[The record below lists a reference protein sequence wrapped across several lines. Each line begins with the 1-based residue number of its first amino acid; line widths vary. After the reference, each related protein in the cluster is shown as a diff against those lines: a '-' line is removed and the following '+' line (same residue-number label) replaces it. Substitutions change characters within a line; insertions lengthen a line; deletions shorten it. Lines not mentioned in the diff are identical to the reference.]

1 MYTIIPEI
9 PKRFTPG
16 PGPPASSH
24 KVLYPGPTVQPPETP
39 SPFLPI
45 GRNTKMKKKRRK
57 IQKNTEKRTR
67 KEMKSRR

>member
-45 GRNTKMKKKRRK
+45 GRNTKMKKKTK
-57 IQKNTEKRTR
+57 KDTKKHR
-67 KEMKSRR
+67 KENKKRNEI

>member
-45 GRNTKMKKKRRK
+45 GRNTKMKKKNEERYK
-57 IQKNTEKRTR
+57 KKHR
-67 KEMKSRR
+67 KENKKRNEI